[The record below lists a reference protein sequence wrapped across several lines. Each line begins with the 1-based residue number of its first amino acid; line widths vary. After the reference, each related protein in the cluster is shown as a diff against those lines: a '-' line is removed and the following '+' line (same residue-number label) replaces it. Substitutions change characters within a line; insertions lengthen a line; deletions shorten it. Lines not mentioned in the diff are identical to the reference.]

1 MWSDQL
7 VPPNSNDN
15 PLIHEPSLTASTR
28 DMYEWW
34 LVVVRVIVDDGQT
47 NDRRWMEWWSID
59 GGWSGGLPLSK
70 MVICMVRVVVIWNL
84 RWTKVVINDPVV
96 FKFDVRSR
104 ENRSRTTSTIIVNK
118 KNAIY
123 IVSINFSTCN
133 YTCYC

>member
-1 MWSDQL
+1 MKSEMD
-7 VPPNSNDN
+7 
-15 PLIHEPSLTASTR
+15 
-28 DMYEWW
+28 
-34 LVVVRVIVDDGQT
+34 
-47 NDRRWMEWWSID
+47 
-59 GGWSGGLPLSK
+59 
-70 MVICMVRVVVIWNL
+70 
-84 RWTKVVINDPVV
+84 KVVINDPVV